1 MNTEVFDN
9 DNHQEGNREGQEG
22 SKKNKL
28 KAMAKSFSWISAF
41 KNMTATRCNP
51 WDHRELDIL
60 EGFKFVC
67 VIFIQISATSL
78 YINPSARAT
87 PWSAL
92 DMKLTWFFTLVISSN

>member
-1 MNTEVFDN
+1 
-9 DNHQEGNREGQEG
+9 
-22 SKKNKL
+22 
-28 KAMAKSFSWISAF
+28 MAKSFSWISAF